1 LQAFNLVTLLTS
13 KFVTIEPCHHACLQ
27 VMTETSKQVSLQAMN
42 DPNKHASLKAI
53 NETSNEHPMQ
63 TSKQTC
69 PGESLFA

>member
-1 LQAFNLVTLLTS
+1 
-13 KFVTIEPCHHACLQ
+13 
-27 VMTETSKQVSLQAMN
+27 MTETSKQVSLQAMN